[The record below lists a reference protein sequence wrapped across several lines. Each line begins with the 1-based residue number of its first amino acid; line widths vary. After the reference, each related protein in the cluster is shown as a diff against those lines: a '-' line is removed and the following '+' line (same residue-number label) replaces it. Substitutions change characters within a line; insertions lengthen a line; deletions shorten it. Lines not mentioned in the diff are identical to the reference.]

1 MPRPVNTHAAPFP
14 LQTLDTCLRR
24 TRCFAAALSLALLF
38 ACAPGTLRA
47 QQSAAPSNAPPAAPI
62 PPQVQEKLNSLEAA
76 LASAKAAGD
85 AKGQANAL
93 VAMALQFKS
102 IQQNQKALMLAV
114 GALGLYREAN
124 DRPDQAAV
132 LRGIGVLCMALGQPQ
147 NALEAA
153 NRALAISHELGD
165 RINELQT
172 LAAIGTVYS
181 ALGQHQ
187 KALEAHSQAL
197 EMVRASGDE
206 AAQANGFNFVG
217 KDYLDLGDRRK
228 ALDNFNQALVLFR
241 KVGNRDGEATAL
253 GNIGTAYGYL
263 GDGQKALDNFNQAA
277 QIYRQIPDNNGSAN
291 MLTNIGTAYLVLG
304 QPEKGLDYYN
314 QAVPLY
320 RATSNQYA
328 LSNLLNNI
336 AVGEMKLNQW
346 AKALDQLNQ
355 ALAIEVAISDRARQ
369 ANSLTFLGTA
379 YMGLGQNQKALDS
392 LNQALA
398 VHREVGDPE
407 GEALT
412 LDRIGAV
419 LQAMGENDKALQS
432 FQQALEAETPLAD
445 PFLQSRF
452 LHNLMLNRKKADPA
466 LAIFYGKE
474 SVNLLQQLRG
484 NIQGLDKSLQSSFLT
499 SNEDTYHNLAD
510 LLIAQGRLPE
520 AQQVLD
526 LLKQQE
532 YSDYT
537 RGEAANTLSPLSLTP
552 AEQQAAADYQKSTAQ
567 IVALGQEWADL
578 RKLPSRTP
586 DQDARYKQLSDQ
598 IQAANTGLNDYY
610 KRLYTLLG
618 TGSNANRQIADVKGN
633 VSALNQALARMPHTV
648 ALYTLV
654 SSDRY
659 RVIVVSGTTPVAR
672 EYAITQEDLNKKI
685 AAFEQALRKKSSDP
699 RPSAQDLY
707 NILVGPVKA
716 DLDLAYAETIVWSL
730 DGALRY
736 VPMAALFDG
745 KQYLVEKYNTVTIT
759 PVSIPHLAE
768 KPDVS
773 NMTATAMGISKKYET
788 DLPALKA
795 VVGELDEVVKDP
807 RVQGS
812 NGVLPGTILL
822 DNGFTQK
829 AMEDQL
835 SSPHAVVH
843 IASHFVFKPGDDKQS
858 YLLLADNTEAGKAFH
873 LTVANFNDNPNLA
886 MDNTELLTLSACE
899 TGMSGSAGDGR
910 EVDGLGTTALS
921 KGAKAVIST
930 LWEVDDA
937 STGALMADFYRR
949 WAQGGGKIE
958 KVAALRQAQLD
969 LLQGNSKI
977 YNATPNAAGRG
988 LSTDEDDKP
997 GPQGFAHP
1005 YYWAPFVLMGNWR

>member
-1 MPRPVNTHAAPFP
+1 MCLRSIRARAALLSVVLGLVALLCGDRVSLWAQQPAAP
-14 LQTLDTCLRR
+14 
-24 TRCFAAALSLALLF
+24 
-38 ACAPGTLRA
+38 
-47 QQSAAPSNAPPAAPI
+47 PSSTPEPPI
-62 PPQVQEKLNSLEAA
+62 PPQVQEKLNSFEAA
-76 LASAKAAGD
+76 LNAAKASGD
-85 AKGQANAL
+85 SKAQANAM
-93 VAMALQFKS
+93 VGMALQYKS
-102 IQQNQKALMLAV
+102 IQQNQKALLLAV
-114 GALGLYREAN
+114 RALGLYREAN

-147 NALEAA
+147 NAIEAA
-153 NRALAISHELGD
+153 NRALAISRELGD
-165 RINELQT
+165 RTNEVQT

-181 ALGQHQ
+181 AMGQHQ
-187 KALEAHSQAL
+187 KALETHTQAL
-197 EMVRASGDE
+197 EMFRASGDE
-206 AAQANGFNFVG
+206 AGQAAGFNFVG
-217 KDYLDLGDRRK
+217 KDYFDLGDRQK
-228 ALDNFNQALVLFR
+228 ALDNFNQALLLYR

-263 GDGQKALDNFNQAA
+263 GEGEKAHDFFSQAA
-277 QIYRQIPDNNGSAN
+277 QIYRQVRDNDGIAN
-291 MLTNIGTAYLVLG
+291 MLTDIGTAYLVLG
-304 QPEKGLDYYN
+304 QPEKGIDYYN
-314 QAVPLY
+314 QALPLY
-320 RATSNQYA
+320 RSTSNQYA

-336 AVGEMKLNQW
+336 AVGEMKLKQW
-346 AKALDQLNQ
+346 DKAIDQLNQ
-355 ALAIEVAISDRARQ
+355 AITIETAIHDRSHQ

-379 YMGLGQNQKALDS
+379 YIGLGQNQKALDA

-398 VHREVGDPE
+398 IHREVANPE

-412 LDRIGAV
+412 LDRIGAAY
-419 LQAMGENDKALQS
+419 QALGQNDKALQS
-432 FQQALEAETPLAD
+432 IQSALETETPLAD

-452 LHNLMLNRKKADPA
+452 LTNLMLNRKKADPA

-474 SVNLLQQLRG
+474 SVNLLQKLRG
-484 NIQGLDKSLQSSFLT
+484 SIQGMDKSLQASFLT
-499 SNEDTYHNLAD
+499 SNQDTYHDLAD

-537 RGEAANTLSPLSLTP
+537 RGEAANTLSPLTLTP
-552 AEQQAAADYQKSTAQ
+552 AEQQAASDYQKSTAQ

-578 RKLPSRTP
+578 RKVTSRTP
-586 DQDARYKQLSDQ
+586 DQETRYKQLSDQ

-633 VSALNQALARMPHTV
+633 VSALNQALAKMPHTV

-672 EYAITQEDLNKKI
+672 EYAISQQDLNKKI
-685 AAFEQALRKKSSDP
+685 AAFEQVLRSRHSDP
-699 RPSAQDLY
+699 RPAAQELY

-716 DLDLAYAETIVWSL
+716 DLDLAHAETLVWSL

-745 KQYLVEKYNTVTIT
+745 KQYLIEKYNTVTIT
-759 PVSIPHLAE
+759 PVSIPHLAD

-795 VVGELDEVVKDP
+795 VIGELNEVVKDP
-807 RVQGS
+807 QVQGA

-822 DNGFTQK
+822 DSGFTQK

-858 YLLLADNTEAGKAFH
+858 YLLLADSAEAGKGFH

-886 MDNTELLTLSACE
+886 LDNTELLTLSACE
-899 TGMSGSAGDGR
+899 TGMSGSASDGR

-930 LWEVDDA
+930 LWEVDDS
-937 STGALMADFYRR
+937 STGALMADFYKR
-949 WAQGGGKIE
+949 WAQGAGKVE

-969 LLQGNSKI
+969 LLLGKSPTGAPRSDGSN
-977 YNATPNAAGRG
+977 RG
-988 LSTDEDDKP
+988 LSVGDDEKP
-997 GPQGFAHP
+997 NPDGFAHP